1 MKFHLLDRDGLC
13 AGIKSFGF
21 LYLLRWCKT
30 VWFGI
35 VMTILFSLGTVFAEQ
50 NLFPAEMHVPFDLYY
65 TGIIGQIVMF
75 AGIFTA
81 ALLLSNGEK
90 LLPNLILW
98 TQGK

>member
-1 MKFHLLDRDGLC
+1 
-13 AGIKSFGF
+13 
-21 LYLLRWCKT
+21 
-30 VWFGI
+30 
-35 VMTILFSLGTVFAEQ
+35 VFAEQ